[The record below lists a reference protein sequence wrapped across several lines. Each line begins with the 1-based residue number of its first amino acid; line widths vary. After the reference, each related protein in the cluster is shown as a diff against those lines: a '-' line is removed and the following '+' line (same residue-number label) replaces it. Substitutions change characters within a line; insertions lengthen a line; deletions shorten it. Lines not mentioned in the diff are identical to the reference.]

1 MPEESDNEEDQMEAP
16 AEAEVEHREE
26 FAPAST
32 PLLRRQWLFLRQNW
46 WDTAP
51 LTPSQRLG
59 FFIRGLFL
67 VAIGCIG
74 LLVAVVGT
82 LNSQGS
88 GLDAIGKLVAEFML
102 IPIGLLA
109 LIAVGLGCSLVI
121 RGFAA
126 QSYRGS
132 GGAG

>member
-1 MPEESDNEEDQMEAP
+1 MAEDSEQEEEHTEAQ
-16 AEAEVEHREE
+16 AEAEASEE
-26 FAPAST
+26 PAPASIS
-32 PLLRRQWLFLRQNW
+32 LMRRQWLFLRQNW

-74 LLVAVVGT
+74 LLVSVAGT
-82 LNSQGS
+82 LNSKGS
-88 GLDAIGKLVAEFML
+88 GLDAIGKMVAEFML

-109 LIAVGLGCSLVI
+109 LIAVSLGCSLVI
-121 RGFAA
+121 RGFTAPH
-126 QSYRGS
+126 YRGS
-132 GGAG
+132 DEEG